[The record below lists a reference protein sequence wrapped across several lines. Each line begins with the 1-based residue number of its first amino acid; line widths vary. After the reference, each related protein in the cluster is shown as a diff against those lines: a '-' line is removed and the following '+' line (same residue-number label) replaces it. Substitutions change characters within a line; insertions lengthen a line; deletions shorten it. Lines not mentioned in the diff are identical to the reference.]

1 MSASDWLSA
10 SYAGS
15 DPLGLAAAAQ
25 AVQDNRTQLA
35 QFAIAQAAT
44 AMSAGKNDEAISAFK
59 KALAFDANNTSAYNY
74 LGQLYLQKGDTS
86 NAIKSYQQLVRIQS
100 NPNSQDTSSSAPT
113 LEAATLGL
121 ANSYLQAKQ
130 YTQSEQQFKAAALLD
145 PQDPVPPYTLGQQYL
160 TQGRLGEALTKFQQ
174 AGKLSPNDGNVFFAM
189 GSVYNAQGNYSAA
202 ATALQTSIQL
212 KPNFPS
218 ANYQLGIAY
227 NGLND
232 QTDVQ
237 AQLTILNNT
246 DSSLAS
252 QLTAAIKPTM
262 VSFDLGNPANTFNPF
277 LGPGS
282 SLLVQSP
289 STLSTP
295 NSSQMVSAVIQFS
308 SNMDLDSI
316 TNPGNW
322 TISMG
327 NSSQSGYY
335 NDMMPFTDKD
345 ATIPM
350 EPVSVNYDG
359 TSDEATVNFEL
370 DQNSTGDA
378 TIDPQHVVFTYKG
391 QDAAG
396 QSMDPNANAIY
407 GGTDAGFSSSIDIL
421 A

>member
-1 MSASDWLSA
+1 MADWLST

-15 DPLGLAAAAQ
+15 DPLGLTAAAQ

-44 AMSAGKNDEAISAFK
+44 SMSAGKNDEAISAFQ
-59 KALAFDANNTSAYNY
+59 KALAFDANNTTAYNY
-74 LGQLYLQKGDTS
+74 LGQLYLSKGDTA

-100 NPNSQDTSSSAPT
+100 NPNTQDGSSNAPS

-130 YTQSEQQFKAAALLD
+130 YTQSEQQFKAAARLD
-145 PQDPVPPYTLGQQYL
+145 PTDPVPPYTLGQQYL
-160 TQGRLGEALTKFQQ
+160 TQGRYSEALTQLQQ
-174 AGKLSPNDGNVFFAM
+174 AGKLSPNDGNVYFAM
-189 GSVYNAQGNYSAA
+189 GSVYNAQGNFSAA
-202 ATALQTSIQL
+202 VSALQSSIQL

-227 NGLND
+227 NGLDN
-232 QTDVQ
+232 QTGVQ
-237 AQLTILNNT
+237 QQLTILNNT
-246 DSSLAS
+246 DGSLAT

-262 VSFDLGNPANTFNPF
+262 VGFDTANPANTFNPF

-282 SLLVQSP
+282 SLLAQDP
-289 STLSTP
+289 SGFLAP
-295 NSSQMVSAVIQFS
+295 NSSQMLSAVIQFS
-308 SNMDLDSI
+308 ANMDLDSI

-322 TISMG
+322 TMSMG
-327 NSSQSGYY
+327 DGSQSGYY
-335 NDMMPFTDKD
+335 NDMMPLSDQD

-350 EPVSVNYDG
+350 EPVSVTYDA

-370 DQNSTGDA
+370 SQNATADA

-391 QDAAG
+391 EDAAG
-396 QSMDPNANAIY
+396 QTMDPNANSID
-407 GGTDAGFSSSIDIL
+407 GGSDAGFSSGVDL
-421 A
+421 WA

>member
-1 MSASDWLSA
+1 MADWLST

-15 DPLGLAAAAQ
+15 DPLGLTAAAQ

-44 AMSAGKNDEAISAFK
+44 SMSAGKNDEAISAFQ
-59 KALAFDANNTSAYNY
+59 KALAFDANNTTAYNY
-74 LGQLYLQKGDTS
+74 LGQLYLSKGDTA

-100 NPNSQDTSSSAPT
+100 NPNTQDGSSNAPS

-130 YTQSEQQFKAAALLD
+130 YTQSEQQFKVAARLD
-145 PQDPVPPYTLGQQYL
+145 PTDPVPPYTLGQQYL
-160 TQGRLGEALTKFQQ
+160 TQGRYSEALTQLQQ
-174 AGKLSPNDGNVFFAM
+174 AGKLSPNDGNVYFAM
-189 GSVYNAQGNYSAA
+189 GSVYNAQGNFSAA
-202 ATALQTSIQL
+202 VSALQSSIQL

-227 NGLND
+227 NGLDN
-232 QTDVQ
+232 QTGVQ
-237 AQLTILNNT
+237 QQLTILNNT
-246 DSSLAS
+246 DGSLAT

-262 VSFDLGNPANTFNPF
+262 VGFDTANPANTFNPF

-282 SLLVQSP
+282 SLLAQDP
-289 STLSTP
+289 SGFLAP
-295 NSSQMVSAVIQFS
+295 NSSQMLSAVIQFS
-308 SNMDLDSI
+308 ANMDLDSI

-322 TISMG
+322 TMSMG
-327 NSSQSGYY
+327 DGSQSGYY
-335 NDMMPFTDKD
+335 NDMMPLSDQD

-350 EPVSVNYDG
+350 EPVSVTYDA

-370 DQNSTGDA
+370 SQNATADA

-391 QDAAG
+391 EDAAG
-396 QSMDPNANAIY
+396 QTMDPNANSID
-407 GGTDAGFSSSIDIL
+407 GGSDAGFSSGVDL
-421 A
+421 WA